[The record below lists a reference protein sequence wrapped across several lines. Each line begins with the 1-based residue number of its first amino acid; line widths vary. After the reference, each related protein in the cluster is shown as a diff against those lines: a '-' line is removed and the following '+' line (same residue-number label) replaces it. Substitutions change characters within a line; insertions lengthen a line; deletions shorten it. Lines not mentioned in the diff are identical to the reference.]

1 MQELI
6 ICQVFGICA
15 TDKCVPFDK
24 DSFTVRIPKQN
35 DNYYREASL
44 LELIIATF
52 CYFQK
57 LSNLFF
63 LSFYRNKV
71 IFQIR

>member
-6 ICQVFGICA
+6 ICQDFGICA

-35 DNYYREASL
+35 DDYYSKASVL
-44 LELIIATF
+44 KIIIAIF
-52 CYFQK
+52 CYSK
-57 LSNLFF
+57 TL
-63 LSFYRNKV
+63 
-71 IFQIR
+71 